1 MTQVRSAILA
11 IISILLLFTN
21 SVTCASPLKVGISLV
36 DLSNPFFAILAEQIS
51 RELKDHHP
59 DEMEILMHSSAY
71 NLEKQIAQLD
81 DFIEKQVDMIFVAAS
96 ETEAIA
102 PFVQRA
108 RARGIIV
115 VAVDIESTGADIIV
129 TSDNIQAGRLACDYL
144 AQKLHQRGKVAIING
159 QHISSTVNRVDGCKQ
174 ALNNYPA
181 ITLVSDSH
189 NSSGTYSGGLESMT
203 YLMIEYP
210 DLQGIFAIN
219 DPSAFG
225 AAEATEQ
232 LGRRDINIVAV
243 DASPEFLSQLNQKET
258 NFIASTAQFP
268 TKMAKRAVELGLL
281 QLKNNNN
288 KQKVELIETELVT
301 KDNASSYS
309 NWQPVDNTQK

>member
-1 MTQVRSAILA
+1 MSQVRPTIIA
-11 IISILLLFTN
+11 IISLLLLCVS
-21 SVTCASPLKVGISLV
+21 SVTLAGPLKVGISLV
-36 DLSNPFFAILAEQIS
+36 NLSNPFFAILAEQIS
-51 RELKDHHP
+51 RELKENHP

-71 NLEKQIAQLD
+71 NLERQIAQLD

-129 TSDNIQAGRLACDYL
+129 TSNNVQAGSLACHYL
-144 AQKLHQRGKVAIING
+144 AQHIHQRGKVAIING
-159 QHISSTVNRVDGCKQ
+159 QHISSTVNRVDGCKE
-174 ALNNYPA
+174 AFNNYPG

-189 NSSGTYSGGLESMT
+189 NSSGTYNGGLESMT

-210 DLQGIFAIN
+210 DIRGIFAIN
-219 DPSAFG
+219 DPAALG
-225 AAEATEQ
+225 AVEATEQ
-232 LGRRDINIVAV
+232 LGRQDIDIVAV
-243 DASPEFLSQLNQKET
+243 DASPEFLSQLNQKGT

-268 TKMAKRAVELGLL
+268 TKMAKRAVELALL
-281 QLKNNNN
+281 QLKNKNSE
-288 KQKVELIETELVT
+288 QKVELIETELVT

-309 NWQPVDNTQK
+309 NWQPVDNIQK